1 MKKGGVNDRWNK
13 IFRTACELEADVFN
27 TGLQVPMP
35 YQIVPNGTYTI
46 QGSSAAERVVLANK
60 NVESFLRSPF
70 DKRRLGAYFP
80 SDAGSSVVGVNKTGG
95 NNEKVIWRCIWS
107 LLVLKLTHC
116 IVACRPN
123 RSWIYVPKR
132 GDWSLSWNCHRTKSK
147 RRPNFASRCQTV
159 QLVD

>member
-1 MKKGGVNDRWNK
+1 MIDGTRSSELPANLKLT
-13 IFRTACELEADVFN
+13 FSTPACRFLCHTRSYPTEPTPSKVPLLLRELY
-27 TGLQVPMP
+27 LL
-35 YQIVPNGTYTI
+35 I
-46 QGSSAAERVVLANK
+46 K

-159 QLVD
+159 